1 MTVPVHWVRGGVRL
15 ETTQPD
21 APPTVP
27 KLSVRRPGQPREEFE
42 LSKSPITAGRI
53 KTNDIVIVG
62 DTAVSR
68 EHCRFEINP
77 TTRELSVR
85 DLGSS
90 NGTYVNGKAVGQEPL
105 TLKPGDQIQVGA
117 TLMIYSVD
125 RPSAGA
131 LVRRLKPQWQNLP
144 WPPREGEKELTVF
157 GEGYCVCGRCGERI
171 QIRKLLPGEKI
182 GCVRCR
188 AVWCVPVVPAGGSPK
203 ESVEGTQE
211 IEVRRETTTET
222 EPVTVDDAKRATYI
236 IRKPTSSSPK
246 PPLPLEETDD
256 SGEETTERKAPDVP

>member
-1 MTVPVHWVRGGVRL
+1 M

-21 APPTVP
+21 VPPTVP

-42 LSKSPITAGRI
+42 LSKTPITAGRI

-68 EHCRFEINP
+68 EHCCFEIDS

-90 NGTYVNGKAVGQEPL
+90 NGTYVNGKTVGQTPL
-105 TLKPGDQIQVGA
+105 VLKPGDQIQVGA

-144 WPPREGEKELTVF
+144 WPPREGEKERTTF
-157 GEGYCVCGRCGERI
+157 GEGFCVCGRCGERI
-171 QIRKLLPGEKI
+171 QLRKLLPGEKV

-188 AVWCVPVVPAGGSPK
+188 AVWCVPVVPAHVPVK
-203 ESVEGTQE
+203 ENLEGTQE
-211 IEVRRETTTET
+211 IVIRHETTTET

-236 IRKPTSSSPK
+236 LRKPTSSSS
-246 PPLPLEETDD
+246 PPLIPRPEVDD
-256 SGEETTERKAPDVP
+256 SGEETTERKAPDVPEGS

>member
-1 MTVPVHWVRGGVRL
+1 MS
-15 ETTQPD
+15 TTSPD

-27 KLSVRRPGQPREEFE
+27 KLSVRRPGHPREEFE
-42 LSKSPITAGRI
+42 LSKTPILVGRI

-68 EHCRFEINP
+68 EHCCFEIDP
-77 TTRELSVR
+77 KTQDLSVR

-90 NGTYVNGKAVGQEPL
+90 NGTYVNGKVVSQSAL

-131 LVRRLKPQWQNLP
+131 LVRRLKPHWQNLP
-144 WPPREGEKELTVF
+144 WPPREGENERTEF
-157 GEGYCVCGRCGERI
+157 GEGYCVCGRCGERFHVRSI
-171 QIRKLLPGEKI
+171 QIGDKV

-188 AVWCVPVVPAGGSPK
+188 AVWRFRETPAPTAIPD
-203 ESVEGTQE
+203 SVEATQE
-211 IEVRRETTTET
+211 IALQPLQAENELK
-222 EPVTVDDAKRATYI
+222 PVALDDEKRATYI
-236 IRKPTSSSPK
+236 IRKPTSSSSK
-246 PPLPLEETDD
+246 PPVDP
-256 SGEETTERKAPDVP
+256 GEETTEGQAPAKPT